1 MIKRL
6 SDRSV
11 IAHTLARAINPRM
24 RHSDVFHVLLTRAR
38 LITALADCRCQFK
51 NNLTRLVIDESD
63 LIGAQSLHTKLSDN

>member
-11 IAHTLARAINPRM
+11 IAHTLAQAINP
-24 RHSDVFHVLLTRAR
+24 DGIAHVLLTRAR
-38 LITALADCRCQFK
+38 LITVRSLADCRCQFK

-63 LIGAQSLHTKLSDN
+63 LIGEQSLHTKLSDN